1 MNSKPNYFI
10 PVGSSLVR
18 ISFAGHLSW
27 HKHSTN
33 ISYTFVIFI
42 PGYPVNNI
50 NIEMFMAAQIIQ
62 SLIKNS
68 VTFTQKSS
76 STMHLVAAEH
86 GLHSLLD
93 AVQRLFRDFLSQ

>member
-10 PVGSSLVR
+10 PVGSSLVW

-50 NIEMFMAAQIIQ
+50 KIEIAHGWSDNVIPY
-62 SLIKNS
+62 
-68 VTFTQKSS
+68 QKFGYI
-76 STMHLVAAEH
+76 HPEV
-86 GLHSLLD
+86 
-93 AVQRLFRDFLSQ
+93 